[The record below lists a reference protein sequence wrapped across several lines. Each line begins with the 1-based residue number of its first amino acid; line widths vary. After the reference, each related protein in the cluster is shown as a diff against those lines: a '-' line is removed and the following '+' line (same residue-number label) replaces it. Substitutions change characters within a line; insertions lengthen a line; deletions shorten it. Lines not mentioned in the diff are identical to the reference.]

1 MFKFAIPAVAALG
14 LIAVAA
20 QSRATDAEADV
31 APMQAAPMGWHLSH
45 EGSMAKLAYGVAN
58 SDQLALMMT
67 CEPGQAQAV
76 VYGDVQPASPRLI
89 KASMNDAAI
98 DPLSGGLADEARIS
112 LDAPVLQKLAHS
124 GKLVVEGDAGHF
136 ELTAK
141 GDERRL
147 VRQFFAYCGS
157 SAV

>member
-20 QSRATDAEADV
+20 QSRATDA
-31 APMQAAPMGWHLSH
+31 APETDAAPAMGWHLSH

-67 CEPGQAQAV
+67 CEPGQSQAV

-89 KASMNDAAI
+89 KASTRSTAI
-98 DPLSGGLADEARIS
+98 DPLGGGLADEARIP
-112 LDAPVLQKLAHS
+112 LRAPALQKLARS
-124 GKLVVEGDAGHF
+124 GKLAVEGDAGHF
-136 ELTAK
+136 ELTADDK
-141 GDERRL
+141 EQRL
-147 VRQFFAYCGS
+147 VEQFFAYCGTD
-157 SAV
+157 AV